1 MKKNDELIGKVVAI
15 GSNMEG
21 IIKVDGFVCFV
32 PYALLGENVKF
43 KILKVTKNIAFCKL
57 IEVLT
62 PAEERVRPRCRFFE
76 KCGGCNLQ
84 HLRYKDQLKHKK
96 DLVYECVKKI
106 SGLDLPVK
114 NTISS
119 EYEYEYRNKLQLPIR
134 KTKFGNQIGFFAEN
148 SHRVVEID
156 NCAIQQ
162 KWCVQI
168 ISAIKEFIEITKVTC
183 YDEENGFGVLRHL
196 VARQVNGKLCIVIV
210 INANTLDN
218 VDKLVEIFN
227 KYFIEFSL
235 YLNVNKSDSNVI
247 LGEKFI
253 HIFGDAEIENT
264 EFGIKY
270 TVVPMSF
277 IQVNDS
283 VKHKLYADVIK
294 TVNADN
300 ETVVIDAYSGAG
312 LMTAM
317 LSKNAK
323 MAYGIEIVKEAV
335 DSANKLTE
343 LNNLDNVK
351 NVCAPCE
358 DYLPTL
364 IENVKKS
371 GDKTVVVLDPPRKGC
386 DFKVLSAIL
395 KCLPEKIVYVSCSP
409 QTLARDLGILTDNLV
424 FVSNELK
431 KNETPNPKYV
441 VSKIQPYDMFPQT
454 KHVETLVCLEK
465 I

>member
-1 MKKNDELIGKVVAI
+1 MKKNDEYIGKVVAI

-21 IIKVDGFVCFV
+21 IVKVDGYVCFI

-43 KILKVTKNIAFCKL
+43 KILKVTKQVAFCKL

-62 PAEERVRPRCRFFE
+62 PAEERVRPRCCFFE
-76 KCGGCNLQ
+76 KCGGCQLQ
-84 HLRYKDQLKHKK
+84 HLRYKDQLKNKK
-96 DLVYECVKKI
+96 ELVHDCIKKI
-106 SGLDLPVK
+106 SGLDLQVK

-134 KTKFGNQIGFFAEN
+134 KTKLGNQIGFFAEN

-162 KWCVQI
+162 NWCIAI
-168 ISAIKEFIEITKVTC
+168 ISAIKEFIDKTKVTC
-183 YDEENGFGVLRHL
+183 YDEETSLGVLRHL
-196 VARQVNGKLCIVIV
+196 VARQVNGKLCIVLV
-210 INANTLDN
+210 INANNLEN
-218 VDKLVEIFN
+218 KNSLIEILS
-227 KYFIEFSL
+227 KYFTDFSL
-235 YLNVNKSDSNVI
+235 YLNVNKTDNNVI

-253 HIFGDAEIENT
+253 HIYGDLEIENT

-270 TVVPMSF
+270 SVVPMSF
-277 IQVNDS
+277 IQVNDG

-294 TVNADN
+294 TVDACND
-300 ETVVIDAYSGAG
+300 TVVIDAYSGAG

-323 MAYGIEIVKEAV
+323 YAYGIEIVKEAV
-335 DSANKLTE
+335 EAADKLVSVNSIT
-343 LNNLDNVK
+343 NVK

-364 IENVKKS
+364 IDKIKES

-386 DFKVLSAIL
+386 DVKVLSAIL

-424 FVSNELK
+424 YVSNELK
-431 KNETPNPKYV
+431 KNEAPNPKYNIT
-441 VSKIQPYDMFPQT
+441 KIQPYDMFPQT